1 MTSEIKPL
9 EQLVHRRQTVEPV
22 VHPAALLLNVRYVV
36 ETFRPS
42 MRISN
47 VVAVV
52 GATRVATNYLRN
64 FSITA
69 ATAST

>member
-1 MTSEIKPL
+1 M
-9 EQLVHRRQTVEPV
+9 VEPV
-22 VHPAALLLNVRYVV
+22 VHRAELLLNVRYAG
-36 ETFRPS
+36 EISRPS
-42 MRISN
+42 TRISN
-47 VVAVV
+47 VAAVV

>member
-1 MTSEIKPL
+1 M
-9 EQLVHRRQTVEPV
+9 VEPV
-22 VHPAALLLNVRYVV
+22 VRRAELLLNVRYA
-36 ETFRPS
+36 EEISRPS

-47 VVAVV
+47 VAAVV

>member
-1 MTSEIKPL
+1 M
-9 EQLVHRRQTVEPV
+9 VEPV
-22 VHPAALLLNVRYVV
+22 VHRVELLLNVRYVV

-42 MRISN
+42 MHISN

-52 GATRVATNYLRN
+52 GATRVATNYFRN

>member
-1 MTSEIKPL
+1 M
-9 EQLVHRRQTVEPV
+9 EPV
-22 VHPAALLLNVRYVV
+22 VHRAELLLNVRYVV

-42 MRISN
+42 TRISN
-47 VVAVV
+47 VAAVV
-52 GATRVATNYLRN
+52 GAILAVTNYFRN

>member
-1 MTSEIKPL
+1 M
-9 EQLVHRRQTVEPV
+9 VEPV
-22 VHPAALLLNVRYVV
+22 VHRAELLLNVRYVV

-52 GATRVATNYLRN
+52 GAILAATNCLNQPLMR
-64 FSITA
+64 SA
-69 ATAST
+69 

>member
-1 MTSEIKPL
+1 MVERV
-9 EQLVHRRQTVEPV
+9 VHRAE
-22 VHPAALLLNVRYVV
+22 LLLNVRYVV

-42 MRISN
+42 TRISN
-47 VVAVV
+47 VAAVV

>member
-1 MTSEIKPL
+1 M
-9 EQLVHRRQTVEPV
+9 VEPV
-22 VHPAALLLNVRYVV
+22 VHRVELVLNVRYVV

-52 GATRVATNYLRN
+52 GATR
-64 FSITA
+64 A
-69 ATAST
+69 AISCLDQPLIRSA

>member
-1 MTSEIKPL
+1 M
-9 EQLVHRRQTVEPV
+9 VEPV
-22 VHPAALLLNVRYVV
+22 VHRAALLLNVRYVV

-52 GATRVATNYLRN
+52 GATRVATNYFRN

>member
-1 MTSEIKPL
+1 MVERV
-9 EQLVHRRQTVEPV
+9 VHRAE
-22 VHPAALLLNVRYVV
+22 LLLNVRYVV

-52 GATRVATNYLRN
+52 GATRVATNYFRN

>member
-1 MTSEIKPL
+1 MVERV
-9 EQLVHRRQTVEPV
+9 VHRAE
-22 VHPAALLLNVRYVV
+22 LLPNVRYVG
-36 ETFRPS
+36 EISRPS

-52 GATRVATNYLRN
+52 GAILAATNYFRN

>member
-1 MTSEIKPL
+1 M
-9 EQLVHRRQTVEPV
+9 VEPV
-22 VHPAALLLNVRYVV
+22 VLRAELLLNVRYA
-36 ETFRPS
+36 EGISRPS

-52 GATRVATNYLRN
+52 GAILAATNYFRN

>member
-1 MTSEIKPL
+1 M
-9 EQLVHRRQTVEPV
+9 VEPV
-22 VHPAALLLNVRYVV
+22 VHRAELLLNVRYAG
-36 ETFRPS
+36 EISHPS

>member
-1 MTSEIKPL
+1 MVERV
-9 EQLVHRRQTVEPV
+9 VHRAE
-22 VHPAALLLNVRYVV
+22 LLLNVRYVV